1 MARAACK
8 AVAFTLASSMV
19 QAKLLEVGPLMMTN
33 SSAMLT
39 EIEGMVRS
47 GEAPA
52 FQLVT
57 AIKSLILDDIMPDLQ
72 ATQDAAAQATAEA
85 LNDIESCNNASKQA
99 EGMIAGSEEVS
110 VNDKRSLHAVCRE
123 DQKVKYY
130 HNLTNVAS
138 YCVKLGKFLHR
149 AERLHINRGLGRIA
163 SVGYVKSASDTN
175 LCDNS
180 AVTDLDSGCTAKE
193 QQLSDIKADCL
204 TKQGQFEL
212 AFCTWKT
219 KLELNCKALET
230 CHSDAVTFYND
241 HVSKTQTLVAKWN
254 VETAALHKILCYC
267 SVWLSEKDEGD
278 QRSRH
283 NATQF
288 ETCKAET
295 YTSADVNY
303 GTAAAKV
310 ACLLT
315 SVANHPGTTGF
326 GTHEFSNFTDF
337 VESVVPC
344 L

>member
-1 MARAACK
+1 MTRAACK
-8 AVAFTLASSMV
+8 AVAFILASSMV
-19 QAKLLEVGPLMMTN
+19 HAKLLEGGPLMMKN
-33 SSAMLT
+33 PIAMLT
-39 EIEGMVRS
+39 EVEGMVRS
-47 GEAPA
+47 GNHPT

-57 AIKSLILDDIMPDLQ
+57 AIRSLILDDIIPGLQ
-72 ATQDAAAQATAEA
+72 TTRDAAAQVTAEA

-163 SVGYVKSASDTN
+163 SVDYVKSASDTN
-175 LCDNS
+175 MCDNS